1 MRTIDSFRQR
11 VEDMMSEVYALYL
24 ARNDPRIPWYAKA
37 VIVLTVLYALSPIDL
52 IPDFI
57 PVFGY
62 LDDLIIIPLGIA
74 LAIYLMPEE
83 VWEEYRAQAKAGFAD
98 INLNSWEGVLLILFI
113 ILGVWKILAVGLV
126 TFMAGFILMVIF
138 YVYTQQG
145 LLNWGTIVFAIGL
158 ALLLITYVK
167 FLRKLNKWRNKAESP
182 QEKISGNP

>member
-1 MRTIDSFRQR
+1 
-11 VEDMMSEVYALYL
+11 MSGK
-24 ARNDPRIPWYAKA
+24 N
-37 VIVLTVLYALSPIDL
+37 T
-52 IPDFI
+52 
-57 PVFGY
+57 GT
-62 LDDLIIIPLGIA
+62 
-74 LAIYLMPEE
+74 
-83 VWEEYRAQAKAGFAD
+83 QAKAGFAD

-113 ILGVWKILAVGLV
+113 ILGVWKILAIGLV
-126 TFMAGFILMVIF
+126 TFMVGFILMVIF